1 MKKLITILMILILCL
16 SLFSCGSN
24 TVSGDI
30 TTYTNASESVS
41 IDLPGKWTV
50 DEESASDTL
59 DVVYSN
65 GAAEVRLQFLS
76 KGQISYMA
84 DDLAGYTDYSMI
96 NVLGDMM
103 SDAEFSD
110 TDIAVPDF
118 IRNSSAQS
126 FTLKN
131 GDDAVKGFVVFMES
145 SRCYYTCLAMA
156 VDEVYNASEDKLVE
170 SVLSI
175 REITDIPEETESEEN

>member
-1 MKKLITILMILILCL
+1 MKKIITILMTMILCL

-24 TVSGDI
+24 TISGDI
-30 TTYTNASESVS
+30 TTYTNASGSVS
-41 IDLPGKWTV
+41 IDLPGKWIT

-59 DVVYSN
+59 DTVYSN
-65 GAAEVRLQFLS
+65 GAAEVRLQCLS

-84 DDLAGYTDYSMI
+84 DDLAGYTDYSMV
-96 NVLGDMM
+96 NVLGDML

-118 IRNSSAQS
+118 IRNSSAQNFS
-126 FTLKN
+126 LRN
-131 GDDAVKGFVVFMES
+131 GDDTVKGFVVFMES
-145 SRCYYTCLAMA
+145 ERCYYTCLVMA
-156 VDEVYNASEDKLVE
+156 VSEVYGASEKKLME

-175 REITDIPEETESEEN
+175 KEITDIPAEEHEK

>member
-1 MKKLITILMILILCL
+1 MKKLITILMAMILCL
-16 SLFSCGSN
+16 SLFSCGN
-24 TVSGDI
+24 TAVSGDI
-30 TTYTNASESVS
+30 TTYTNAAGSVS
-41 IDLPGKWTV
+41 IDLPGKWIA

-59 DVVYSN
+59 DAVYSN
-65 GAAEVRLQFLS
+65 GAAEVRLQCLS

-96 NVLGDMM
+96 NVLGDML

-118 IRNSSAQS
+118 IINNSSQS
-126 FTLKN
+126 FSLRN
-131 GDDAVKGFVVFMES
+131 GDDTVKGFVVFMES
-145 SRCYYTCLAMA
+145 ERCYYTCLVMA
-156 VDEVYNASEDKLVE
+156 VGEVYGASEDKLME

-175 REITDIPEETESEEN
+175 KEITDIPTEEPSEE